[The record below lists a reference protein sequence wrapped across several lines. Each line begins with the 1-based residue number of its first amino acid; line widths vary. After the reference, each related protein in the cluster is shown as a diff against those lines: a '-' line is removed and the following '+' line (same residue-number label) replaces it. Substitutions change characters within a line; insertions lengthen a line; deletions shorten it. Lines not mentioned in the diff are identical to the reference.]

1 MHTSARQFLY
11 SLAPYSPAQTTKPDQ
26 KNRIS
31 ELKKI
36 ELCDACTG
44 IQRNWRKAPG
54 HVELTQGS
62 NYKRERETGTVTIT
76 RYVCERCG
84 TNWEY
89 ENDKNNMH
97 AGWSVT
103 GRRS

>member
-1 MHTSARQFLY
+1 MVQ
-11 SLAPYSPAQTTKPDQ
+11 DQ
-26 KNRIS
+26 DRLS

-36 ELCDACTG
+36 EMCDSCAG

-54 HVELTQGS
+54 HVELVQGD
-62 NYKRERETGTVTIT
+62 NYPRERNGVKVTFT

-89 ENDKNNMH
+89 ENNKQNQH
-97 AGWSVT
+97 AGWSLT
-103 GRRS
+103 GRRATKN

>member
-1 MHTSARQFLY
+1 MPAKKNTMTQDPQRQ
-11 SLAPYSPAQTTKPDQ
+11 
-26 KNRIS
+26 S

-36 ELCDACTG
+36 EMCDACAG

-54 HVELTQGS
+54 HVELAQGS
-62 NYKRERETGTVTIT
+62 NYKRERATGMVTVT

-84 TNWEY
+84 TYWEY

-97 AGWSVT
+97 AG
-103 GRRS
+103 

>member
-11 SLAPYSPAQTTKPDQ
+11 SLAPYSPAHTLNPDL
-26 KNRIS
+26 NARLS
-31 ELKKI
+31 ALKKI